1 MWPKTVL
8 VSMQKQNTNT
18 YKMKKFYFIM
28 TIFLIP
34 VIWSCSTKKLTEF
47 KGSTN
52 ELKVIEA
59 DCLKSYFERNASTQI
74 QSELSKEELVQ
85 VLSQLN
91 INYNGD
97 HIEDKLDVL
106 LSKTNEGT
114 KVSFQ
119 GKGTAGYSENSNTQI
134 SVLRKDIIS
143 HTDSLV
149 QTLTIQQNQNF
160 EQFVNDWN
168 IKNKEVESKTFTP
181 MMWLIIGL
189 ALIVGMFLSWI
200 SKKIKPLIKW
210 L

>member
-1 MWPKTVL
+1 
-8 VSMQKQNTNT
+8 
-18 YKMKKFYFIM
+18 MKKLYLII
-28 TIFLIP
+28 TIFLTLG
-34 VIWSCSTKKLTEF
+34 IWSCKTKSIDQA

-74 QSELSKEELVQ
+74 QSELSKEELIQ

-119 GKGTAGYSENSNTQI
+119 GKGSAGYSENANSEF
-134 SVLRKDIIS
+134 SLLRKDIIN

-149 QTLTIQQNQNF
+149 QTITFQQNQNF

-168 IKNKEVESKTFTP
+168 IKNKEVQSKTFTS
-181 MMWLIIGL
+181 MVWLLIGL
-189 ALIVGMFLSWI
+189 AVLVGMFLSWI

>member
-1 MWPKTVL
+1 
-8 VSMQKQNTNT
+8 
-18 YKMKKFYFIM
+18 MKKLYLII
-28 TIFLIP
+28 TIFLTLG
-34 VIWSCSTKKLTEF
+34 IWSCKTKSIDQT

-59 DCLKSYFERNASTQI
+59 DCLKSYFERNVSTQI

-119 GKGTAGYSENSNTQI
+119 GKGSAGYSENSN
-134 SVLRKDIIS
+134 SEFSLLRKEIIN

-168 IKNKEVESKTFTP
+168 VKSKEIESKTFTP
-181 MMWLIIGL
+181 MVWLLIGL
-189 ALIVGMFLSWI
+189 ALIVGIFLSWI

>member
-1 MWPKTVL
+1 
-8 VSMQKQNTNT
+8 
-18 YKMKKFYFIM
+18 M
-28 TIFLIP
+28 TIFLTLG
-34 VIWSCSTKKLTEF
+34 IWSCKTKSIDQT

-106 LSKTNEGT
+106 LSKTTEGT

-119 GKGTAGYSENSNTQI
+119 GKGTAGYSENSNSEI
-134 SVLRKDIIS
+134 SLLRKDIIN
-143 HTDSLV
+143 HTDSII
-149 QTLTIQQNQNF
+149 QSITIQQNQNF

-168 IKNKEVESKTFTP
+168 IKNRQVESKTFTP
-181 MMWLIIGL
+181 MVWLIIVL

-200 SKKIKPLIKW
+200 SKKIKPFIKW

>member
-1 MWPKTVL
+1 
-8 VSMQKQNTNT
+8 
-18 YKMKKFYFIM
+18 MKKLYLII
-28 TIFLIP
+28 TIFLTLG
-34 VIWSCSTKKLTEF
+34 IWSCKTKSIDQA

-119 GKGTAGYSENSNTQI
+119 GKGTAGYSENSNSEI
-134 SVLRKDIIS
+134 SLLRKDIIN

-168 IKNKEVESKTFTP
+168 IKSKEIKSKTFTP
-181 MMWLIIGL
+181 MVWLLIGL